1 MSSDSEQ
8 ASGASSYA
16 SDSDVEVRLVGNTS
30 ASKKRKSMDS
40 SEKKALSV
48 AKAKKFKSAS
58 VVASSD
64 IEDDVPY
71 DPVNPFVFGQG
82 TCIPHQKPLDSAS
95 AKSKSLFSEDEN
107 SQWKKKSTAPL
118 KPKASS
124 HGKQRSKPKPK
135 PAEDAGQGSGDSNAE
150 NEPPIAQKKTAT
162 KDKKESKS
170 KRPSTTK
177 KTTDKKPSDKDDAT
191 IKRDQSLVLACGV
204 RKPWAKLFE
213 GVDRPSQQIKIIKDV
228 LAELGMKGRMSVEQ
242 AKAIREKREMEQEL
256 ADVQSFEKSF
266 VSRSSRSRATAKKA
280 AESDQ
285 DDSDEEMTEKP
296 VKRKMSARQ
305 SIMAFLGDDSD

>member
-30 ASKKRKSMDS
+30 ASKKRKSIDS
-40 SEKKALSV
+40 SERKALSV

-71 DPVNPFVFGQG
+71 DPVNPYVFGQG
-82 TCIPHQKPLDSAS
+82 TYIFPQKPLDSAS
-95 AKSKSLFSEDEN
+95 AKSKSLFSEDEDPQPKN
-107 SQWKKKSTAPL
+107 KFTASL
-118 KPKASS
+118 KPKTSTLA
-124 HGKQRSKPKPK
+124 KQRSKPKAKLAEDDAGSSDSNVENKPLITQKK
-135 PAEDAGQGSGDSNAE
+135 PA
-150 NEPPIAQKKTAT
+150 I

-177 KTTDKKPSDKDDAT
+177 KSADKKPSDKDEAT
-191 IKRDQSLVLACGV
+191 IKRLKSLVLACGV
-204 RKPWAKLFE
+204 RKPWARLFE
-213 GVDRPSQQIKIIKDV
+213 GVHRPSQQIKIIKDI
-228 LAELGMKGRMSVEQ
+228 LAELGMKGRMSMEQ
-242 AKAIREKREMEQEL
+242 AKTIREKREMEQEL
-256 ADVQSFEKSF
+256 ADVQLFEKSF
-266 VSRSSRSRATAKKA
+266 VNRSSRSQATTKV

-285 DDSDEEMTEKP
+285 DDSDEEMAEKP

-305 SIMAFLGDDSD
+305 SIMAFLGDESD